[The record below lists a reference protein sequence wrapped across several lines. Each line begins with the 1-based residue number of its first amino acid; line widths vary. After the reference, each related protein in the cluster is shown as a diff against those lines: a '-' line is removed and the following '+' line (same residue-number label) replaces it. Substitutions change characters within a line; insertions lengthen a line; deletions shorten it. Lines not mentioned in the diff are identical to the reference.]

1 MNTRVVA
8 TVLPGRAR
16 DAPGVYAELADLV
29 ALEHRVRGFTLLP
42 HQPVHSLLTGRRSSR
57 LRGRGMTF
65 EEIRAYLP
73 GDDVRTIDW
82 KVTART
88 GEPHVRVYTEERDRP
103 GLLVVDQR
111 LSMFFGTR
119 RAMKSVT
126 AAEVAA
132 LALWRLFSQGDRV
145 GVVVFDDRDAVD
157 IAPHRSRAQVLRIL
171 HAILERNHLL
181 RADADWPAGPGQL
194 NAALKRAS
202 RRAGHDSVVGVV
214 SDFDGIDDETERFVT
229 ALARH
234 NDVIAIPIY
243 DPAQTSVPEGGRLVV
258 GDGGLQVELDLG
270 RETVRQGLL
279 EFGGHRLARVS
290 RWQAE
295 RAVAVLPLSTAEDPA
310 LQMQRLLGGLARP
323 KRRLP

>member
-1 MNTRVVA
+1 VNTRVVA

-88 GEPHVRVYTEERDRP
+88 REPHVRVHTEERDRP

-111 LSMFFGTR
+111 LSMFFATR

-126 AAEVAA
+126 AAEAAA
-132 LALWRLFSQGDRV
+132 LALWRLFTQGDRV
-145 GVVVFDDRDAVD
+145 GAVVFDDRGVVD
-157 IAPHRSRAQVLRIL
+157 LAPQRSRAQVLRIL
-171 HAILERNHLL
+171 HAILEKNHAL

-194 NAALKRAS
+194 NAALEQAT
-202 RRAGHDSVVGVV
+202 RRAAHDFVVAVV
-214 SDFDGIDDETERFVT
+214 SDFDGADDETERLVT

-234 NDVIAIPIY
+234 NDVIAVPIY

-258 GDGGLQVELDLG
+258 GDGELQVELDLG
-270 RETVRQGLL
+270 RETVRKGLL
-279 EFGGHRLARVS
+279 DFGGHRLARIS
-290 RWQAE
+290 RWQSE
-295 RAVAVLPLSTAEDPA
+295 RGVAVLPLSTAEDPA

-323 KRRLP
+323 RRRPA

>member
-1 MNTRVVA
+1 VNTRVVA

-65 EEIRAYLP
+65 EEIRVYLP

-132 LALWRLFSQGDRV
+132 LALWRLFTQGDRV
-145 GVVVFDDRDAVD
+145 GAVVFDDRDVVD
-157 IAPHRSRAQVLRIL
+157 IAPHRSRGRVLGIL
-171 HAILERNHLL
+171 HAILEKNHAL
-181 RADADWPAGPGQL
+181 RADAEWPPGPGGL
-194 NAALKRAS
+194 NTALE
-202 RRAGHDSVVGVV
+202 RAGRLATHDHVVGVI
-214 SDFDGIDDETERFVT
+214 SDFDGLDDATERLVT
-229 ALARH
+229 GLAEH
-234 NDVIAIPIY
+234 NDVIAFPIY
-243 DPAQTSVPEGGRLVV
+243 DPAQTFVPEGGRLVV
-258 GDGGLQVELDLG
+258 GDGELQLELDLG
-270 RETVRQGLL
+270 RETVRRGLR
-279 EFGGHRLARVS
+279 EFGDRRLARLD

-323 KRRLP
+323 RRRRP